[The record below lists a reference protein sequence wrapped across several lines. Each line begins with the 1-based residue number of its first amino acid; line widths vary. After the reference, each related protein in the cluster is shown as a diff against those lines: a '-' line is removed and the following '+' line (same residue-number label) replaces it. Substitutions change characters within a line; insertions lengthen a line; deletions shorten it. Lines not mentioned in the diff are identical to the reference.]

1 MISSPEKLLPEAA
14 TAATRRHA
22 WRLGSAGLA
31 LTALLLASAPARAA
45 EVTVYKTAT
54 CGCCNAWIKHL
65 EANGFA
71 VRAHNVGDLDAYKR
85 RYGVSPQLAACHTAV
100 VDGYVVEG
108 HVPAADIKRLL
119 AERPKVKGIA
129 VPGMPMGSPGME
141 GPLKEPYSTVTF
153 DDTGRIKVYARH

>member
-1 MISSPEKLLPEAA
+1 MNSPLDRPLPGAA
-14 TAATRRHA
+14 IGAIGRHA
-22 WRLGSAGLA
+22 RRFGSAGVA
-31 LTALLLASAPARAA
+31 LTALLLVSAPARAA

-65 EANGFA
+65 EANGFS
-71 VRAHNVGDLDAYKR
+71 VKAHNVNDLDAYKR
-85 RYGVSPQLAACHTAV
+85 RFGVSPQLAACHTAV

-141 GPLKEPYSTVTF
+141 GPTKEPYSTVTF
-153 DDTGRIKVYARH
+153 DGAGRVKVYARH

>member
-1 MISSPEKLLPEAA
+1 MAPFDERAVG
-14 TAATRRHA
+14 TAPVVLRSAA
-22 WRLGSAGLA
+22 WRLGSVGIALAGV
-31 LTALLLASAPARAA
+31 LLLGALAHGT
-45 EVTVYKTAT
+45 EVTVYKSPT

-71 VRAHNVGDLDAYKR
+71 VRAHNVNDLDAYKR
-85 RYGVSPQLAACHTAV
+85 RHGVTPQLAACHTAL

-141 GPLKEPYSTVTF
+141 GPIKEPYSTVTF
-153 DDTGRIKVYARH
+153 DDAGRTTIYARH